1 MTKWTNTTAL
11 YHVTTECMSCG
22 YEDVVGVP
30 IINIPEV
37 RALVEAATHLRAFL
51 KDEDRVRVQSRC
63 LTADLEFDLIARK
76 VDSALAPFDS
86 PAQPTTLVDSSGRYE
101 VKRD

>member
-30 IINIPEV
+30 IVNIPEV
-37 RALVEAATHLRAFL
+37 RALVEAATQARRALNDYTLLSLSHTFIPNEFQTLRQLDA
-51 KDEDRVRVQSRC
+51 
-63 LTADLEFDLIARK
+63 
-76 VDSALAPFDS
+76 ALAPFDS
-86 PAQPTTLVDSSGRYE
+86 PAPPTTLVDSSGRYE